1 MDELLFDLMEELRSD
16 IAAQDL
22 TIQTMDNSLGSMGLD
37 PTGVM
42 ARQCE
47 DAYRSGL
54 RHALG
59 LIEDASYV
67 VGVY

>member
-16 IAAQDL
+16 IAVQDL
-22 TIQTMDNSLGSMGLD
+22 TIQTMDNSLGGMGLE
-37 PTGVM
+37 PTGGM

-47 DAYRSGL
+47 DAYRAGL

-67 VGVY
+67 VGIY